1 MPKQVEG
8 TITLDQEN
16 PKVGD
21 TVTFTVTGVRR
32 GFISV
37 ATFGTEDRWAVRVPV
52 GEPVT
57 LGLEGLTYAWL
68 DDNKNLTDGFVAA
81 ISFTIAPA

>member
-1 MPKQVEG
+1 MPRSVEG
-8 TITLDQEN
+8 TIALDQTD
-16 PKVGD
+16 PHVGD

-37 ATFGTEDRWAVRVPV
+37 ATFGAEDRWAARVPV

-57 LGLEGLTYAWL
+57 LGLDGLTYAWL
-68 DDNKNLTDGFVAA
+68 DDNKVLSDGFVAA
-81 ISFTIAPA
+81 ISFTVAP